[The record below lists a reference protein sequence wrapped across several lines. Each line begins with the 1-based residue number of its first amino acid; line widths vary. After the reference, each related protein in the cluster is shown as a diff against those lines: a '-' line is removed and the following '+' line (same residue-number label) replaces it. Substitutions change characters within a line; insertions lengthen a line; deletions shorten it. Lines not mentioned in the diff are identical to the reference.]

1 MSNYSLTFD
10 TGLYDITKMGDPA
23 PIPSDQNAAGRG
35 GQFSLSAA
43 NNSVQL
49 IETGKIDGKDVVGL
63 MFNLSADIL
72 APDAPAT
79 LRNVNSPDGGGHHS
93 KIRIHSAYN
102 GATIALVNTDGM
114 TVTYTAAQGTMTVVA
129 SGQDL
134 AVDPNTRRL
143 VQLGYR

>member
-1 MSNYSLTFD
+1 MADYSLTFD

-23 PIPSDQNAAGRG
+23 PIPSGQNAAGRG

-49 IETGKIDGKDVVGL
+49 LLAGKIDGKDVVGL
-63 MFNLSADIL
+63 MFNLSGDIL
-72 APDAPAT
+72 APNAPVT
-79 LRNVNSPDGGGHHS
+79 SRQVNSPDGGGHHS
-93 KIRIHSAYN
+93 NIRIHPAYN
-102 GATIALVNTDGM
+102 GQTFALVNTDGM
-114 TVTYTAAQGTMTVVA
+114 TVTYTAAQGTMSVVA